1 MRLSPFACFSPSA
14 TMASSNLLKCIRLP
28 LAALLAVGLL
38 GCSDSTDPS
47 AGTGG
52 TGAGGT
58 GGAAAAGGA
67 GGEAGAGAY
76 GGNAGAGASGGTGG
90 IVSPAKTQEVLFVG
104 GFMSEL
110 YESLSR
116 YVQNE
121 LDAALE
127 RRARSLNV
135 HIDLP
140 LNQSINIPIGDAIAD
155 ALPTVSIIEP
165 GGFVS
170 FHTQEMDFGDE
181 ARNISHESASFDS
194 IESVESNAGAIL
206 EYLLDARTQRKQIT
220 IVSHSKGG
228 LDTLEALLRPEAS
241 DLLGDTVIG
250 WVALQ
255 APFYGSPV
263 ADPAPSNINAVLL
276 GVFDGNGESLDDL
289 KTSARATY
297 MAARAVDDPGATD
310 IGDLTTAIP
319 VISAYTTYEASGTV
333 TGFASAFASSILN
346 AAIISQ
352 ITQIV
357 IDNYWDTPLDIPG
370 VIRRSTAAAVSLIRQ
385 RVTNALDAA
394 VATIGLMDLTNTY
407 MNTIVGVPND
417 GLVPRESTALPGAIH
432 RELQLGDH
440 ASPVMDVDP
449 LKNFWTAQQ
458 RNAATRSLVEEVRA
472 LAGVAGD

>member
-1 MRLSPFACFSPSA
+1 
-14 TMASSNLLKCIRLP
+14 MASSNLLKCIRLP

-52 TGAGGT
+52 TGAGGN

-67 GGEAGAGAY
+67 GGEAGAGAH

-90 IVSPAKTQEVLFVG
+90 IVSPPKTQEVLFVG

-110 YESLSR
+110 YESLSL
-116 YVQNE
+116 YVQHE

-127 RRARSLNV
+127 QRARSLNV

-170 FHTQEMDFGDE
+170 FHTQEIDFGGE
-181 ARNISHESASFDS
+181 ARNISHESSSFDS

-263 ADPAPSNINAVLL
+263 ADPSPSSINAVLL

-385 RVTNALDAA
+385 RVSNALDAA

-417 GLVPRESTALPGAIH
+417 GLVPRDSTALPGAIH
-432 RELQLGDH
+432 RELELGDH

-449 LKNFWTAQQ
+449 LKNFWTVQH

>member
-1 MRLSPFACFSPSA
+1 MRLSPFAFVSPSA
-14 TMASSNLLKCIRLP
+14 TMACSDPLKCIRLP

-38 GCSDSTDPS
+38 GCSGS
-47 AGTGG
+47 ADAPG
-52 TGAGGT
+52 GAGGMGSGGEGGN
-58 GGAAAAGGA
+58 GGAAAGGGA
-67 GGEAGAGAY
+67 GGE
-76 GGNAGAGASGGTGG
+76 AGAGASGGTGG
-90 IVSPAKTQEVLFVG
+90 IVSSPKTQEVLFVG

-110 YESLSR
+110 YESLSL

-127 RRARSLNV
+127 ERARSLNV
-135 HIDLP
+135 SIDLP

-155 ALPTVSIIEP
+155 ALPSVSIIEP

-181 ARNISHESASFDS
+181 AKNISDESANFDS

-206 EYLLDARTQRKQIT
+206 AYLLDARTQRKQIT

-241 DLLGDTVIG
+241 DLLGDTVVG

-276 GVFDGNGESLDDL
+276 SVFDGNGESLDDL
-289 KTSARATY
+289 KTSVRATY
-297 MAARAVDDPGATD
+297 MAARAVDDPTATD

-333 TGFASAFASSILN
+333 AGFANAFASSILN

-370 VIRRSTAAAVSLIRQ
+370 VISRSTAAAVSLIRQ
-385 RVTNALDAA
+385 RVSSALDAA

-417 GLVPRESTALPGAIH
+417 GLVPRDSTALPGANH
-432 RELQLGDH
+432 RELELGDH

-449 LKNFWTAQQ
+449 LKNFWTVQH

-472 LAGVAGD
+472 LGGVAGD